1 MARPIK
7 RLNAEPNVMEE
18 LHGRARS
25 ATIGARD
32 KKRANITLLRRDGI
46 GVEAAKLS
54 HMGHVAME
62 NRHGEAALV
71 GRAFLGGR
79 NADRGLGL
87 AKELSPQGRRR
98 RRWFEFPWSDAQE
111 RHASR
116 GLTAATIQRYNAI

>member
-7 RLNAEPNVMEE
+7 RLYAEPNVIEV
-18 LHGRARS
+18 LRRWARS

-32 KKRANITLLRRDGI
+32 KERANIILLRLDGI

-54 HMGHVAME
+54 YMGHIAME

-71 GRAFLGGR
+71 GRAFFGGR

-87 AKELSPQGRRR
+87 AKELSPQRRQR
-98 RRWFEFPWSDAQE
+98 QRWFEFPWSDAQE
-111 RHASR
+111 RHATR
-116 GLTAATIQRYNAI
+116 DLTAATIQGYSAI